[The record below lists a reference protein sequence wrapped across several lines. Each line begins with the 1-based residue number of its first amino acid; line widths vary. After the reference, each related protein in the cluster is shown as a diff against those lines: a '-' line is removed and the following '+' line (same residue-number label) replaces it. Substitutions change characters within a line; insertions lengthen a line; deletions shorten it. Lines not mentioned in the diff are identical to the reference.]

1 MPATVLVTGASGF
14 VGSHVVD
21 ALLARGYAV
30 RCLVRSESNLDWL
43 PGDRVQFCRGSMT
56 DATSLDEAVRNV
68 EVVIHSAGRVR
79 AEGEQGYEDVNV
91 HGTRRLVQAVEKEA
105 RGLKRFVLVSSLAAG
120 GPSKPGQPRSE
131 DDPDAPISA
140 YGRSKKRGEEEVERL
155 GSAIP
160 WTILRPSAVYG
171 PRDRG
176 FMVLAQLAMRG
187 FSFRLGGAAQ
197 PVQVIHIRDFVQAT
211 LLAMDLPRA
220 VGRRYYIANP
230 EITHWNEVGGLMAR
244 LLGKSPRTLAV
255 PRWAIP
261 IVGRSAA
268 LGSLALRR
276 QNTLPADR
284 LRDLL
289 APAWTCL
296 TERARTELG
305 FQAETDLEPG
315 LAETMSWY
323 RSAGWL

>member
-1 MPATVLVTGASGF
+1 MPGTVLVTGASGF

-30 RCLVRSESNLDWL
+30 RCLVRSESSLDWL

-56 DATSLDEAVRNV
+56 DAASLDEAVRGV
-68 EVVIHSAGRVR
+68 QVVIHSAGRVR
-79 AEGEQGYEDVNV
+79 ADGEQGYEEVNV
-91 HGTRRLVQAVEKEA
+91 LGTRKLVQAVEKNVPE
-105 RGLKRFVLVSSLAAG
+105 LKRFVLVSSLAAG
-120 GPSKPGQPRSE
+120 GPSQPGHPRSE
-131 DDPDAPISA
+131 DDTDAPQSA

-155 GSAIP
+155 GNAIP
-160 WTILRPSAVYG
+160 WTILRPCAVYG

-176 FMVLAQLAMRG
+176 FLVLARLAGRG

-197 PVQVIHIRDFVQAT
+197 PVQVIHVRDLVQAA

-230 EITHWNEVGGLMAR
+230 AITHWNDVGRLMAR
-244 LLGKSPRTLAV
+244 FLGKSPRTLSV

-268 LGSLALRR
+268 LGSGALRR

-289 APAWTCL
+289 APAWTCS

-305 FQAETDLEPG
+305 FQAETELEPG

-323 RSAGWL
+323 RNAGWL

>member
-30 RCLVRSESNLDWL
+30 RCLVRSESSLDWL

-56 DATSLDEAVRNV
+56 DSASLEEAVRGV
-68 EVVIHSAGRVR
+68 DAIVHSAGRVR

-91 HGTRRLVQAVEKEA
+91 EGTRKLVEAVEKNSPN
-105 RGLKRFVLVSSLAAG
+105 LKRFVLVSSLAAG
-120 GPSKPGQPRSE
+120 GPSKPGHLRSE
-131 DDPDAPISA
+131 DDPDTPISA

-155 GSAIP
+155 GKAIP
-160 WTILRPSAVYG
+160 WTILRPCAVYG

-176 FMVLAQLAMRG
+176 FMVLARLAARG

-197 PVQVIHIRDFVQAT
+197 PVQVIHVRDLVQAT
-211 LLAMDLPRA
+211 LLSMDHPQA

-230 EITHWNEVGGLMAR
+230 AITHWDEVGRLMAR
-244 LLGKSPRTLAV
+244 LLGKSPRTLAM

-261 IVGRSAA
+261 VVGRTVA

-289 APAWTCL
+289 APAWTSSN
-296 TERARTELG
+296 ERARTELG
-305 FQAETDLEPG
+305 FHAETALEPG
-315 LAETMSWY
+315 LAETMTWY
-323 RSAGWL
+323 RRVGWL